1 MKVNLLFKSNKKV
14 INPFHIDDNLDKNY
28 FSIIY
33 YINDSDGDTVIY
45 NNKKLVKTKPEAG
58 KILMFDG
65 SLYHASSKP
74 IKNKIRK
81 VVNINFKYA

>member
-1 MKVNLLFKSNKKV
+1 
-14 INPFHIDDNLDKNY
+14 
-28 FSIIY
+28 
-33 YINDSDGDTVIY
+33 
-45 NNKKLVKTKPEAG
+45 LVKTKPEAG